1 MKNSSSKQ
9 HGILFDRIAFAYRW
23 FFGYQ
28 KKLYAK
34 IISENRGLLPAGH
47 AKILDIG
54 CGTGAFS
61 VCLQQIG
68 YDVTGVD
75 IAPKMVK
82 QALKAGVISVIGDA
96 VTGLDFEDKSFTLV
110 TAAFVAHG
118 LDQSSRKK
126 LFKEAM
132 RLATDLVIFQ
142 DLNRERHIILDIV
155 EWFERSDYLHFIQTG
170 EDEMREVFSSVR
182 AMKVAP
188 RISWYI
194 CRP

>member
-1 MKNSSSKQ
+1 MEKSRQ

-34 IISENRGLLPAGH
+34 IISENRELLPAEH
-47 AKILDIG
+47 ARVLDIG

-75 IAPKMVK
+75 VSPKMVK
-82 QALKAGVISVIGDA
+82 QAVKAGVACVIGDA

-118 LDQSSRKK
+118 FGHSERRR
-126 LFKEAM
+126 LFKEAR

-142 DLNRERHIILDIV
+142 DFNRERHLVLDIV

-182 AMKVAP
+182 AMKVAS
-188 RISWYI
+188 RVSWYI